1 MPEERI
7 KILLLD
13 DDEIDRLA
21 VQRYVQRERLP
32 YDLDT
37 ATSIVEARLR
47 LKQGKYDLVMLDYNL
62 PDGTGLEV
70 LADVRDMPAIF
81 ITGSGDEKVAANA
94 MRQGAYDY
102 LIKDPERNYLI
113 VLPATVNKVL
123 ERKRSEKALV
133 ESEVKHRLLLDSIQT
148 PTLALK
154 HDLTVFYC
162 NDAYA
167 ALVDKTLAELEGQ
180 PLLAVFPKLEGSK
193 TLAAYRQALESG
205 DTQAVEG
212 SFGDRQYRSRIFRT
226 PWGVLAIAEDI
237 TERKRAQEALVRYNE
252 ELERRVAA
260 RTADLAAANERLER
274 SYNDTIQAVIAAMDA
289 KDSYTRGHSQE
300 VRRIA
305 LAIGAR
311 TGLAGPGLKQLEYA
325 ALLHDIGKI
334 GVSDLLL
341 TKQSGLTGDE
351 YAEVKQHAVIGSRL
365 VGQVELLRDVGHIIA
380 AHHENWDGSG
390 YPKGLAG
397 EAIPIEARI
406 ISIADSYEAMIAD
419 RPYRKAFS
427 HADAVARL
435 RQSAGSQF
443 DPFLVD
449 LFTTMPEREL
459 RQP

>member
-1 MPEERI
+1 MADERI

-32 YDLDT
+32 YDLET
-37 ATSIVEARLR
+37 ATSIVEARLKLR
-47 LKQGKYDLVMLDYNL
+47 QGRYDLVMLDYNL

-123 ERKRSEKALV
+123 ERKRSEQALV

-154 HDLTVFYC
+154 RDLTVFYC

-193 TLAAYRQALESG
+193 TMTAYRQALESG
-205 DTQAVEG
+205 ETQEVEG

-252 ELERRVAA
+252 ELERRVAE

-289 KDSYTRGHSQE
+289 KDSYTRGHSQ
-300 VRRIA
+300 
-305 LAIGAR
+305 
-311 TGLAGPGLKQLEYA
+311 
-325 ALLHDIGKI
+325 
-334 GVSDLLL
+334 
-341 TKQSGLTGDE
+341 
-351 YAEVKQHAVIGSRL
+351 
-365 VGQVELLRDVGHIIA
+365 
-380 AHHENWDGSG
+380 
-390 YPKGLAG
+390 
-397 EAIPIEARI
+397 
-406 ISIADSYEAMIAD
+406 
-419 RPYRKAFS
+419 
-427 HADAVARL
+427 
-435 RQSAGSQF
+435 
-443 DPFLVD
+443 
-449 LFTTMPEREL
+449 
-459 RQP
+459 